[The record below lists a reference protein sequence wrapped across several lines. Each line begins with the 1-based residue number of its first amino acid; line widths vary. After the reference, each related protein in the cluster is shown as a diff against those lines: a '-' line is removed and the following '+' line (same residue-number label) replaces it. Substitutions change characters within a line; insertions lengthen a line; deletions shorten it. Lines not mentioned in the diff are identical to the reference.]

1 MLIANRN
8 HVEGKAMQKNK
19 TETTCVALIG
29 CVGIDPFDVL
39 SLIKSGRP
47 DEVVLIGEGCESLG
61 EKVGSLVEK
70 SNVSR
75 DFRLFAGDLS
85 DSAGADIAIVSTSV
99 PESENE
105 SPAEHLQRTANA
117 LRRKVR
123 SLVDAGFDGVML
135 VATSPID
142 LMSFVAKD
150 ESGFPSERLMGLGT
164 SVDYVA
170 RLTLYSTRANTWC
183 SGMSFDPA
191 FLDHCDPICP
201 HFESVVQKTSVVH
214 LNDFD
219 YGGNRTCGMA
229 TCVARICQAILNDER
244 EIFPVSAF
252 VNGEYEESGVYMT
265 VPCIIGRN
273 GIERIVKLP
282 TTANEK
288 LRIQAYAAELR
299 NLLAELRSPSYNVA
313 SAN

>member
-1 MLIANRN
+1 MPIANKSRIGG
-8 HVEGKAMQKNK
+8 HAMLENNTK
-19 TETTCVALIG
+19 TTRVAIVG
-29 CVGIDPFDVL
+29 CVGIDPFDAL

-47 DEVVLIGEGCESLG
+47 DEMVLIREGNESLA
-61 EKVGSLVEK
+61 EKIGLLVAK

-75 DFRLFAGDLS
+75 DFRLFAGELS
-85 DSAGADIAIVSTSV
+85 DSVGAEIAIVSTSV
-99 PESENE
+99 PESEKE
-105 SPAEHLQRTANA
+105 PPADHLHRTANA
-117 LRRKVR
+117 IRGEVR
-123 SLVDAGFDGVML
+123 SLVDAGFNGVML

-150 ESGFPSERLMGLGT
+150 ESRFPSERVIGLGT
-164 SVDYVA
+164 NVDYVA
-170 RLTLYSTRANTWC
+170 RLTLYSARANTWC
-183 SGMSFDPA
+183 SGMSFDPV

-229 TCVARICQAILNDER
+229 TCAARICQAILNDER
-244 EIFPVSAF
+244 EIFPVSAY
-252 VNGEYEESGVYMT
+252 VNGEYDESGVYMT
-265 VPCIIGRN
+265 VPCVIGRN

-282 TTANEK
+282 TTASEK
-288 LRIQAYAAELR
+288 LRIKAYAAELR
-299 NLLAELRSPSYNVA
+299 ELLMELQSPSYDFA

>member
-1 MLIANRN
+1 
-8 HVEGKAMQKNK
+8 MQKKN
-19 TETTCVALIG
+19 TETTRVAIVG

-39 SLIKSGRP
+39 SLIKSGSP
-47 DEVVLIGEGCESLG
+47 DELVLIGEGNESLA
-61 EKVGSLVEK
+61 KKIGSLVAK

-75 DFRLFAGDLS
+75 DFRLFSGDFS
-85 DSAGADIAIVSTSV
+85 DCANAEIAVLSTSV
-99 PESENE
+99 SELESK
-105 SPAEHLQRTANA
+105 SPAEHLRQTAIA
-117 LRRKVR
+117 VRHEVR
-123 SLVDAGFDGVML
+123 SLVDAGFNGVML
-135 VATSPID
+135 VTTSPID
-142 LMSFVAKD
+142 LMSYVTKD
-150 ESGFPSERLMGLGT
+150 ESRFPSERVIGLGT

-201 HFESVVQKTSVVH
+201 HFGSVVQKTSVVH

-252 VNGEYEESGVYMT
+252 VNGEYEEYGVFMT

-288 LRIQAYAAELR
+288 LRIKAYAAELR
-299 NLLAELRSPSYNVA
+299 ELLVELQSPSYDFA

>member
-1 MLIANRN
+1 
-8 HVEGKAMQKNK
+8 MQKNK

-47 DEVVLIGEGCESLG
+47 DEVVLIGEGCELLG

-105 SPAEHLQRTANA
+105 SPAEHLHRTANA

-135 VATSPID
+135 LRPCRNVHTVRMRFAIDVAFCDRSDVVVRTVTLRPNRISP
-142 LMSFVAKD
+142 FVWRSAYVL
-150 ESGFPSERLMGLGT
+150 EAEAGT
-164 SVDYVA
+164 FA
-170 RLTLYSTRANTWC
+170 RWSLRP
-183 SGMSFDPA
+183 G
-191 FLDHCDPICP
+191 DH
-201 HFESVVQKTSVVH
+201 
-214 LNDFD
+214 L
-219 YGGNRTCGMA
+219 
-229 TCVARICQAILNDER
+229 
-244 EIFPVSAF
+244 
-252 VNGEYEESGVYMT
+252 
-265 VPCIIGRN
+265 
-273 GIERIVKLP
+273 
-282 TTANEK
+282 
-288 LRIQAYAAELR
+288 ELR
-299 NLLAELRSPSYNVA
+299 P
-313 SAN
+313 